1 MLFILLFA
9 CATCAADATGEK
21 IRQQIDAPVV
31 PTTAKRWGY
40 KTGAAVYSSPL
51 VQTGGGSTGD
61 VIFIGSQDK
70 NVRGSLKL
78 QSVPAS
84 WQKKHTKHSRQLYS
98 CTYTCSPTV
107 L

>member
-21 IRQQIDAPVV
+21 IRQQIDAPVI

-51 VQTGGGSTGD
+51 VQTDGGSTGD

-70 NVRGSLKL
+70 NVRGSFSQFTAEEAQ
-78 QSVPAS
+78 QSIV
-84 WQKKHTKHSRQLYS
+84 QLYV
-98 CTYTCSPTV
+98 YV
-107 L
+107 

>member
-78 QSVPAS
+78 QSESDSVRFLIFLLENGDIHQNDGA
-84 WQKKHTKHSRQLYS
+84 QQDG
-98 CTYTCSPTV
+98 
-107 L
+107 

>member
-51 VQTGGGSTGD
+51 VQTDGGSTGD

-78 QSVPAS
+78 QSVHGRRSGINCRP
-84 WQKKHTKHSRQLYS
+84 
-98 CTYTCSPTV
+98 
-107 L
+107 